1 MKKRR
6 RWPHDD
12 GATISSSAVGGEAGC
27 GLYLEPAQ
35 IMKKPETIYGYMAE
49 FTTGEQLLEAARR
62 ASTAGYRR
70 IDAFAPFPIEG
81 LAEAIGFHR
90 TRLPLVVFVAGVI
103 GGCSGYFLQY
113 YAAAVSYPINV
124 GGRPLNSWPAF
135 VPVTFEMTIL
145 FAAAAAVFGM
155 LALNGLPT
163 PYHPVFNVPRFAL
176 ASRDRFFLCIKARD
190 PKFDLEETRT
200 FMLTLNPR
208 EVSRI
213 EP

>member
-1 MKKRR
+1 MKQQQ
-6 RWPHDD
+6 
-12 GATISSSAVGGEAGC
+12 ALY
-27 GLYLEPAQ
+27 GL
-35 IMKKPETIYGYMAE
+35 MAE
-49 FTTGEQLLEAARR
+49 FATPEQLLEATRQTR
-62 ASTAGYRR
+62 EAGYRR

-81 LAEAIGFHR
+81 LAEAVGFHR
-90 TRLPLVVFVAGVI
+90 SRFPMIVMLGGII
-103 GGCSGYFLQY
+103 GGVSGFALQY

-135 VPVTFEMTIL
+135 IPITFEMTIL
-145 FAAAAAVFGM
+145 FAALAAVFGM

-176 ASRDRFFLCIKARD
+176 ASRDRFFLCIMARD
-190 PKFDLEETRT
+190 PMFDLELTRK

-208 EVSRI
+208 EVTDV